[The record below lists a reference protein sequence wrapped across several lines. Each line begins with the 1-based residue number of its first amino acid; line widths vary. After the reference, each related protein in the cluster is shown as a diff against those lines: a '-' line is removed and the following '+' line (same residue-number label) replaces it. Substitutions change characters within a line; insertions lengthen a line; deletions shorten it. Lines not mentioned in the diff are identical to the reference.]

1 MITENKYQ
9 TLIDSLKKHVDEIDI
24 ESVKTLSEN
33 GNKFFL
39 IDIREESEWSN
50 KRIPNAIYIGKG
62 ILEREIEKY
71 ANDEDEII
79 LYSAGGFRSVI
90 AADSLMKMGYKKVFS
105 MIGGIKEWEEK
116 NLPIENT

>member
-9 TLIDSLKKHVDEIDI
+9 TLIDSLKKHVNEINI

-39 IDIREESEWSN
+39 IDIREESEWNS

-79 LYSAGGFRSVI
+79 LYCAGGFRSVI
-90 AADSLMKMGYKKVFS
+90 AADSLMKMGYKKVSS